1 MKDFDHLMSVWQ
13 EQPVHDK
20 LSVDEVLKQ
29 VKKDLRGMANK
40 LRWSIIAM
48 IAALVNTFAIMFFL
62 VFNSWVTYAGIL
74 IMMICMLLYCSLII
88 RHYRILNKHDATLNP
103 TDYLM
108 SLHQYQKERAKTTG
122 WFYYIYVMLISLGLL
137 LYFFEVLATFSLPGK
152 VMVYSTIAAWF
163 IFCTFYLKRRI
174 LKNEQEKLNVMI
186 DRLERLKLQFE

>member
-1 MKDFDHLMSVWQ
+1 
-13 EQPVHDK
+13 
-20 LSVDEVLKQ
+20 
-29 VKKDLRGMANK
+29 
-40 LRWSIIAM
+40 
-48 IAALVNTFAIMFFL
+48 
-62 VFNSWVTYAGIL
+62 
-74 IMMICMLLYCSLII
+74 
-88 RHYRILNKHDATLNP
+88 
-103 TDYLM
+103 M